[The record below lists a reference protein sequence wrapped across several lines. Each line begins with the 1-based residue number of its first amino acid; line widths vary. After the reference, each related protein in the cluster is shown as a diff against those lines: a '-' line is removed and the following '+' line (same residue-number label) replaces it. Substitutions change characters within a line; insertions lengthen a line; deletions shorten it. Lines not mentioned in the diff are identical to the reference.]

1 MKIVVL
7 AGGTSTERDVSIVTS
22 KLVCRALQSLG
33 HKAVMVDVF
42 FGCELENN
50 SVEQTF
56 GQKQDLEALAAE
68 LTDRTAD
75 VAAEFKR
82 RKRSGESFFGKNV
95 LALCRESDIVFIG
108 LHGANG
114 EDGKIQA
121 AFDLM
126 NIKYTGTDYLS
137 SAVAMNKALTKRL
150 ATAAGVPMPKGITV
164 TRSNTTRTICYPCVV
179 KPCSGGSSV
188 GVYIVNS
195 DEEYENAL
203 REGFAMD
210 EELLVEEYI
219 KGREFSVG
227 VIEGKA
233 LPIIEIAPI
242 SGFYDYTN
250 KYHAGATKETCPAQ
264 IDDAVTAK
272 MQHYA
277 EAACHAIGLVTY
289 GRVDFLMGENGNI
302 YCLEVNTL
310 PGMTPTSLL
319 PQEAA
324 ALGVSYEQL
333 CADLVHISLKKYEKQ

>member
-22 KLVCRALQSLG
+22 KLVCKALQSLG
-33 HKAVMVDVF
+33 HKAIMVDVF
-42 FGCELENN
+42 WGCELENG
-50 SVEQTF
+50 SPLAGFEI
-56 GQKQDLEALAAE
+56 KQDLEALAQD
-68 LTDRTAD
+68 LTAKTDE
-75 VAAEFKR
+75 VAAEYKR

-95 LALCRESDIVFIG
+95 LELCRESDIVFIG

-121 AFDLM
+121 TFDLM

-137 SAVAMNKALTKRL
+137 SAIAMNKALTKRL
-150 ATAAGVPMPKGITV
+150 AVAAGVPMPKGITV
-164 TRSNTTRTICYPCVV
+164 TKENTTRTICYPCVV

-188 GVYIVNS
+188 GVYIVNN

-203 REGFAMD
+203 REGFEMD

-227 VIEGKA
+227 VIDGKA

-242 SGFYDYTN
+242 NGFYDYKN
-250 KYHAGATKETCPAQ
+250 KYHAGATIETCPAQ
-264 IDDAVTAK
+264 LDDALTSK

-277 EAACHAIGLVTY
+277 EASCQAIGLVTY
-289 GRVDFLMGENGNI
+289 GRVDFLIGENGNI

-324 ALGVSYEQL
+324 SLGVSYEQL
-333 CADLVHISLKKYEKQ
+333 CADLVHISLQKYER